1 MRKMKV
7 IDLFAGAGGLG
18 EGFYNAGFSISASID
33 NNTHCLNTLRTR
45 ALYRYFKKINEQ
57 EYFKLITTSTLDHR
71 AELYNTLF
79 NDNKIKEK
87 VLCLDLSKTFDKN
100 VRKEL
105 ISIEKDCDVIIGGP
119 PCQAYSLIN
128 TKTRNKSSDI
138 RHVLFKNYL
147 HIIDIIKPKVFLFE
161 NVVGMTS
168 SKINGKNIIQLFE
181 GDLKK
186 MKTKYFIITKRGD
199 KNDLSYNRNDYI
211 YDMSTYGIPQ
221 KRRRFILVAI
231 RKDIYKKHNK
241 DDLCKKFFSKKE
253 YETFTVQNAIG
264 DLPKINA
271 LNNRGEDSY
280 LKNKVRKKSGSLYSK
295 SLYMNYDGVFNH
307 CSRTHMKEDLERY
320 KFLASLKKNDR
331 VSNTMKLFKDKRPDL
346 LPKHKNLS
354 LFVDRFKVHYSDS
367 VAHTIMAHISKDGH
381 YYIHYDPKQNR
392 SLTVREAA
400 RIQSFSDNY
409 FFEGPRTEQ
418 FKMVGNAVP
427 PVFTKILAKK
437 IMDILKL

>member
-1 MRKMKV
+1 MKV

-57 EYFKLITTSTLDHR
+57 EYFKLITSSTLDHR
-71 AELYNTLF
+71 TELYNTLF

-87 VLCLDLSKTFDKN
+87 VLSLDLSKTFDKN

-168 SKINGKNIIQLFE
+168 SRINGKNIIQLFE
-181 GDLKK
+181 DDLKK
-186 MKTKYFIITKRGD
+186 MKTKYLIISKRGD

-221 KRRRFILVAI
+221 KRRRFILVAV

-241 DDLCKKFFSKKE
+241 NDLCKKFFSKKE
-253 YETFTVQNAIG
+253 YETFTVKNAIG

-271 LNNRGEDSY
+271 LNKRGEDIY

-307 CSRTHMKEDLERY
+307 RSRTHMKQDLERY

-346 LPKHKNLS
+346 LPEHKNLS
-354 LFVDRFKVHYSDS
+354 SFVDRFKVHYSDS
-367 VAHTIMAHISKDGH
+367 LAHTIMAHISKDGH

-427 PVFTKILAKK
+427 PVFTRILAEK
-437 IMDILKL
+437 IMDIIKI